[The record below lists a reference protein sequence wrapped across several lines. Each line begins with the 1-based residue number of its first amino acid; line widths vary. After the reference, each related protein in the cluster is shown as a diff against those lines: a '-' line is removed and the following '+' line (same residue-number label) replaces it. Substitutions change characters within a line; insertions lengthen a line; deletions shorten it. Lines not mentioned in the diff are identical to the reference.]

1 MEQLRVFEGG
11 LNTDDSAETMPSS
24 DYPFLLNGIKAK
36 SLGGFGGTI
45 ENQLGTLA
53 IATGVVELD
62 ANAVCVGGIRDQKN
76 SAWYAF
82 FYNTNPL
89 YHCIVKL
96 SPVTGIT
103 KVIAGT
109 SPAWVSSQP
118 YAIGDQVSSGGFS
131 WRSLTAHT
139 DAVPPVEGAIWTKI
153 IWGGLQFSLANL
165 ITGGA
170 VVGGVIHWTD
180 NNISPRSASTTKYA
194 GGVIPVTEEE
204 IKLIKRGGIF
214 SPTFIKGSAGGSAN
228 MTGRFGFQFSYQ
240 YVYDD
245 NQFSVLAPYSGLC
258 PTNTQSQTFN
268 SIDIT
273 SGDAVPAAVRTIKW
287 AARIGNTGAFFYIGD
302 TQRPATGWAASNSIT
317 FYNNANGSAVP
328 DNYSYQFHAVP
339 LKVKCMETA
348 KNRLWLGNYVEGYDQ
363 PNNAAFALSAGV
375 SQVPIGVAG
384 TITKDVYKIRVY
396 TYHWTG
402 TFWSAITTHYVQDT
416 SPSGDLMIIDPVS
429 VFDRSTFF
437 TKITGQRVILSGNY
451 IDNASTALPVFS
463 MSNPPSGF
471 TQLNHVNFDHM
482 VLELFAAGANYS
494 IGIISGA
501 QYEGKKTFASGSS
514 YSVGY
519 VLKDADGQGSGV
531 IGPQGF
537 NSKFDAY
544 YNKLTLGW
552 DLPTLWEPTAN
563 YYFNDPLKS
572 RVIYQGNLW
581 TVKTGVTTTVGLAP
595 SAAQWDIQPNPFPS
609 WAKSYSIVM
618 TKNLTKS
625 MIIESRSAD
634 VNYSKTTP
642 AGTTLLANYDAS
654 NDDIA
659 VDITPL
665 QKSGLG
671 YEWQVGD
678 RIILYPTIINGA
690 SCGIAGKA
698 PNWVSGTYYYA
709 GDIVQMFGAGFL
721 CFRYQTSVTGVSTV
735 SPVGN
740 IQWTELPPIS
750 VDLPIRSFDGVRL
763 HLPNVCIGDLVIPCE
778 ANFEIYRPSEAT
790 AATLYYEIGQTFPI
804 VFDELG
810 YPAFSVCSSQID
822 GDCVQT
828 VRPCFRL
835 SIGIYG
841 LNPVQGFS
849 LFKATSLDPTGNW
862 DTDIGKPYV
871 VTTIGQVTKSNFFK
885 FSSTVINGTSVNGL
899 SEFYFLDEDS
909 VAQEDGPMYKL
920 KATAREKDEATVL
933 LAICRNGAS
942 SIYIDQAQMNLDQT
956 TSFLI
961 QAADVV
967 GGEKHLVGGYGTIN
981 PESVFDLND
990 DVYWYDAING
1000 RHIRY
1005 AANGLFAISD
1015 FKMMHHFEDLRAA
1028 LKVTPAR
1035 VISGYDP
1042 FYRLLLVSCGSSAT
1056 NRKSVSWNESA
1067 KRWISFHSTVPDWYF
1082 DIEGVGYSVKGGTF
1096 YSHNNAGA
1104 FNTFYGAICDTVLE
1118 LNFNDQAAAPKYWSV
1133 VSVLLSKNFW
1143 TWAAGEQVIAAGT
1156 LKFELENDYGQG
1168 TDIQDGRW
1176 DFDENIAYGTIFK
1189 DKNTAG
1195 VADPYVNGD
1204 DMFSHIALGRLTI
1217 TGKATDVFKR
1227 LNFVKLGYELSK
1239 GHTL

>member
-11 LNTDDSAETMPSS
+11 LNTDDSPETMPSS

-36 SLGGFGGTI
+36 SYGGFGGTI
-45 ENQLGTLA
+45 ENQVGTLA
-53 IATGVVELD
+53 IATGVTELD
-62 ANAVCVGGIRDQKN
+62 ANATCIGGIRDQKN
-76 SAWYAF
+76 SAWYVF
-82 FYNTNPL
+82 FHNTNPL

-96 SPVTGIT
+96 SAVTGVT
-103 KVIAGT
+103 KVMAGT
-109 SPAWVSSQP
+109 SPAWITGTP
-118 YAIGDQVSSGGFS
+118 YVIGSQVSSGGFS
-131 WRSLTAHT
+131 WRSLTNHT
-139 DAVPPVEGAIWTKI
+139 DAVVPVEGAIWTKI
-153 IWGGLQFSLANL
+153 TWGGLQFSLSNL

-170 VVGGVIHWTD
+170 VVGNVIHWTD
-180 NNISPRSASTTKYA
+180 NNLGPRSASTTKYA
-194 GGVIPVTEEE
+194 GGIIPVTEEE

-214 SPTFIKGSAGGSAN
+214 ATTYVKGTSGGSSN
-228 MTGRFGFQFSYQ
+228 MTGRFGFQFAYQ

-245 NQFSVLAPYSGLC
+245 NQFSVLSPYSGLC
-258 PTNTQSQTFN
+258 PTNTQAQTFN
-268 SIDIT
+268 SIVVT
-273 SGDAVPAAVRTIKW
+273 SSDVVPMSVKTIKW
-287 AARIGNTGAFFYIGD
+287 AARIGNSGAFFYIGD
-302 TQRPATGWAASNSIT
+302 TQRPASGWAASNSIT

-375 SQVPIGVAG
+375 SEIPIGVAG
-384 TITKDVYKIRVY
+384 TITKDVYKIRQY

-402 TFWSAITTHYVQDT
+402 SFWTAIATALVQDT
-416 SPSGDLMIIDPVS
+416 APAGDLMIIDPVS
-429 VFDRSTFF
+429 TFNRSTFL
-437 TKITGQRVILSGNY
+437 TEITGRRVILSGNY
-451 IDNASTALPVFS
+451 IDNASTAMPVYS

-471 TQLNHVNFDHM
+471 TALNHINFDHC
-482 VLELFAAGANYS
+482 VLELYAAAATYS
-494 IGIISGA
+494 VGIISGD

-514 YSVGY
+514 FSVGY
-519 VLKDADGQGSGV
+519 ILKDEDGIASGV
-531 IGPQGF
+531 TGPQGF
-537 NSKFDAY
+537 NSRYDAY
-544 YNKLTLGW
+544 FNKLTLGW
-552 DLPTLWEPTAN
+552 DLPTLWDDTIIYAWYN
-563 YYFNDPLKS
+563 PLTS

-581 TVKTGVTTTVGLAP
+581 TVKNGVTATVGVPP
-595 SAAQWDIQPNPFPS
+595 SATQWDLQPNPFPS
-609 WAKSYSIVM
+609 WARSYSIVM
-618 TKNLTKS
+618 TKNLSKS
-625 MIIESRSAD
+625 MLIESRAAD
-634 VNYSKTTP
+634 VGYSKTLP
-642 AGTTLLANYDAS
+642 AGTTIYHNYDAS
-654 NDDIA
+654 NDDIV

-671 YEWQVGD
+671 YEWQAGD
-678 RIILYPTIINGA
+678 RIVLYPTIINGVA
-690 SCGIAGKA
+690 CGIGGQA
-698 PNWVSGTYYYA
+698 PVWVSGTYYYS
-709 GDIVQMFGAGFL
+709 GDIVQVYTGSTVYRYRAGVTG
-721 CFRYQTSVTGVSTV
+721 TSVVT
-735 SPVGN
+735 PVGN
-740 IQWTELPPIS
+740 VNWTQLPPIS

-763 HLPNVCIGDLVIPCE
+763 HLPNVCIGNFVIPCK
-778 ANFEIYRPSEAT
+778 ANFEIYRPAEAT

-804 VFDELG
+804 VFDSAG

-822 GDCVQT
+822 GDCVET
-828 VRPCFRL
+828 VRPCFQ
-835 SIGIYG
+835 
-841 LNPVQGFS
+841 LNVGVYELDPNQKFA
-849 LFKATSLDPTGNW
+849 LFKATSLDPLGNW

-961 QAADVV
+961 QAANVV

-1000 RHIRY
+1000 RFIRY

-1015 FKMMHHFEDLRAA
+1015 FKMIHHFEDMRVA
-1028 LKVTPAR
+1028 LKATPAR
-1035 VISGYDP
+1035 VVTGYDP
-1042 FYRLLLVSCGSSAT
+1042 FYRLLYNSCSSSAA
-1056 NRKSVSWNESA
+1056 NRKTVSWNEGA
-1067 KRWISFHSTVPDWYF
+1067 KRWISFHSIVADWYF

-1096 YSHNNAGA
+1096 YSHNNTAA
-1104 FNTFYGAICDTVLE
+1104 FNTFHGVVYDTVLE
-1118 LNFNDQAAAPKYWSV
+1118 LNFNDHASAPKYWSV
-1133 VSVLLSKNFW
+1133 VSALLSKNFW
-1143 TWAAGEQVIAAGT
+1143 TWTAGEQVIAAST
-1156 LKFELENDYGQG
+1156 LKFELENSFGQA

-1176 DFDENIAYGTIFK
+1176 DFDENLAYGAIFK

-1195 VADPYVNGD
+1195 VANPYVDGD

-1217 TGKATDVFKR
+1217 TGKPSDVFKR
-1227 LNFVKLGYELSK
+1227 INFVKLGYELSK